1 MSRRPARK
9 PGLLFEAERPSA
21 APADRLVARVDGGA
35 RGNPGPAAYGVIIED
50 ASGKKLAELSEYL
63 GHQTNN
69 HAEYCGLIAAL
80 DYARAHGHRALRAL
94 ADSELLVRQMRG
106 QYKVK
111 SPELRPL
118 YQRAREVAAGLEW
131 FSIEHV
137 PREQNRAAD
146 RLANLAMDKGSG
158 KPKPKE
164 VGGVVR
170 NGVVVLDSQLPEGSR
185 VRVRPLADR

>member
-1 MSRRPARK
+1 MSRPARK
-9 PGLLFEAERPSA
+9 PGSLFEAHDRPA
-21 APADRLVARVDGGA
+21 AGPPAGHIVARVDGGS

-63 GHQTNN
+63 GDKTNN

-80 DYARAHGHRALRAL
+80 DYARAHGQNALRAL

-111 SPELRPL
+111 SAELRPL
-118 YQRAREVAAGLEW
+118 FERAKALTAQLDW
-131 FSIEHV
+131 FVIEHV

-146 RLANLAMDKGSG
+146 RLANQAMDKGSG
-158 KPKPKE
+158 KPKPAE

-170 NGVVVLDSQLPEGSR
+170 GGVVKLDDELPEGAR
-185 VRVRPLADR
+185 VRVRVLS

>member
-21 APADRLVARVDGGA
+21 APPADHLVARVDGGA
-35 RGNPGPAAYGVIIED
+35 RGNPGPAAYGVVIED
-50 ASGKKLAELSEYL
+50 ASGRKLAELSEYL

-69 HAEYCGLIAAL
+69 HAEYRGLIAAL
-80 DYARAHGHRALRAL
+80 DYARAHGHSALRVL

-118 YQRAREVAAGLEW
+118 FERARGLAAQLDW
-131 FSIEHV
+131 FAIEHV

-146 RLANLAMDKGSG
+146 RLANDAMDKGSG
-158 KPKPKE
+158 KPKSQE

-170 NGVVVLDSQLPEGSR
+170 DGVVVLENTLPEGTR
-185 VRVRPLADR
+185 VRVRALK